1 MVIREL
7 LIKADKILSDNGIED
22 SYNESTIL
30 FVYALNKSKT
40 YIYTHMDENTDADTE
55 LKFLEFIK
63 KRSKNM
69 PVAYI
74 INKAWFMSLELFV
87 NEATLIPRPETE
99 GLVEEVLRIIK
110 ESSKEKVE
118 LLDICTGSGCIGL
131 AVAYYNKK
139 IEATLSDIRPEC
151 IEVSKKN
158 ILMNNLED
166 RVKVAKSDLFN
177 AFDNCRFD
185 VITANPPYIPSEDIH
200 NLENDVRL
208 YEPQTALDGGP
219 DGLDFYRN
227 IAAEAKN
234 HLTINGHLFIEIGIN
249 QSEAVKE
256 ILRKSGYTNINIKN
270 DNSEIPRIITASGT
284 SSLR

>member
-22 SYNESTIL
+22 SYNESAIL
-30 FVYALNKSKT
+30 FAYTLNKSKT
-40 YIYTHMDENTDADTE
+40 YIYTHMDENTGADTE

-87 NEATLIPRPETE
+87 NETTLIPRPETE

-131 AVAYYNKK
+131 AVAYYNK
-139 IEATLSDIRPEC
+139 RV
-151 IEVSKKN
+151 EV
-158 ILMNNLED
+158 
-166 RVKVAKSDLFN
+166 
-177 AFDNCRFD
+177 
-185 VITANPPYIPSEDIH
+185 
-200 NLENDVRL
+200 
-208 YEPQTALDGGP
+208 
-219 DGLDFYRN
+219 
-227 IAAEAKN
+227 
-234 HLTINGHLFIEIGIN
+234 FIVFGD
-249 QSEAVKE
+249 
-256 ILRKSGYTNINIKN
+256 YF
-270 DNSEIPRIITASGT
+270 
-284 SSLR
+284 